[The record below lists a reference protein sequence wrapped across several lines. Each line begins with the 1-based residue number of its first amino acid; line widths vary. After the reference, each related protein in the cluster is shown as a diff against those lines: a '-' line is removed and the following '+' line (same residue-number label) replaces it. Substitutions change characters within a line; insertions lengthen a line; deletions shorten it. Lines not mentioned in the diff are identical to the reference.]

1 MHRTDTDCHAE
12 FCCIYRKGGED
23 NVLNYKQTWTYRDKA
38 NEVKI
43 SLCRNTAFGET
54 FHIRSQLKEYDM
66 EDVMFKLGGM
76 TENSGVSGLM
86 FGKTFWVL
94 TPVEAALPGGDGE
107 YLLCNVPA
115 DDVERFRS
123 GIPFCQYE

>member
-1 MHRTDTDCHAE
+1 
-12 FCCIYRKGGED
+12 
-23 NVLNYKQTWTYRDKA
+23 
-38 NEVKI
+38 
-43 SLCRNTAFGET
+43 
-54 FHIRSQLKEYDM
+54 
-66 EDVMFKLGGM
+66 MFKLGGM
-76 TENSGVSGLM
+76 TENSGVLGLM